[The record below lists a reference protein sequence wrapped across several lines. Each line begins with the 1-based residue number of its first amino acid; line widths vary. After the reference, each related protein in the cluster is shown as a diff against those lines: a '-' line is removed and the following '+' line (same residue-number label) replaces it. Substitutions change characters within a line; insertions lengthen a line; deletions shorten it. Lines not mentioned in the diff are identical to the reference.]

1 MLKEFKNMMLV
12 AVLFPAALF
21 SPVPG
26 LKEIPDNVP
35 GYRCEIT
42 GYYVHLKDVSEEF
55 GNVLLSQD
63 YDEIFT
69 ASVSA
74 VASFDEM
81 SGELG
86 AMAVPAEMREAHT
99 ALVNAV
105 NSYRQSADLIR
116 IAIGTSLGKYEDKGD
131 DLQGL
136 IDESVYLAA
145 EANQYLERSLV
156 LHGEIFPLYAEGPGE
171 NACGTYASWDGYR
184 VFPGAV
190 EGAGI

>member
-1 MLKEFKNMMLV
+1 MKEFKGIMLA

-21 SPVPG
+21 GPAQG
-26 LKEIPDNVP
+26 LKETPDNVP
-35 GYRCEIT
+35 GYRCEIA

-69 ASVSA
+69 ASINA

-81 SGELG
+81 SAGLG
-86 AMAVPAEMREAHT
+86 AMEVPAEMLEAHT

-105 NSYRQSADLIR
+105 DSYRQSADLIR
-116 IAIGTSLGKYEDKGD
+116 IAIGTSLGKYEEKGD

-136 IDESVYLAA
+136 IDRSVYLAA

-156 LHGEIFPLYAEGPGE
+156 LHGEMFQLYAEGPGE
-171 NACGTYASWDGYR
+171 NACGTYAAWDGYR
-184 VFPGAV
+184 VFPGV
-190 EGAGI
+190 AGSDI

>member
-26 LKEIPDNVP
+26 LKEIPDNAP

-156 LHGEIFPLYAEGPGE
+156 LHGEIFQLYAEGPGE
-171 NACGTYASWDGYR
+171 NACGTYASWDGYD
-184 VFPGAV
+184 VFPGV
-190 EGAGI
+190 KGAGI